1 MKKIILMIAVAQY
14 LGCAADHGNS
24 EVKASN
30 VADTLSCQVP
40 GRVLENGNENSN
52 SDGSV
57 NSNFSTVQPLAAD
70 AANYN
75 NFIVKYKSQSPTAK
89 SLAPSGQPVREF
101 AVKGISF
108 QSVVHGTYSFS
119 LNTSVA
125 EKQKYLADLSSQRDV
140 EYVEPDY
147 AIYPIQEANPGDTQT
162 TAQFSDQWSLA
173 DVQLKEA
180 WNVTKGSKDIVI
192 AILDSGIDYTH
203 QDLRNNIWINPN
215 EIANNGV
222 DDDGN
227 GFIDD
232 VYGWNFANNN
242 SDPRTRTTSNHGSHV
257 AGIIGGNRGDG
268 QGIYGMAQNVKMM
281 ALKFIGENGSGS
293 TSAAIRGIDYAISK
307 KVFAI
312 NNSWGSSGGSR
323 ALQDAIGRAEKAGVL
338 FVVAAG
344 NGSGGRGYSID
355 TTGWYP
361 ASYSNPNILTVA
373 ATASNDFLTTFSN
386 FGLHK
391 VDVAAPGLNILS
403 TVTNQSYQK
412 MSGTSMAAPLV
423 TGLAVLVKAANP
435 SLNYQQVI
443 NIIRGTVDKLP
454 SMSGKIAAGGRVNAL
469 NAVTLASQS
478 SGGRPPG
485 ASTPCP

>member
-14 LGCAADHGNS
+14 LGCAPDHGNS
-24 EVKASN
+24 QAVVSN
-30 VADTLSCQVP
+30 GADKLSCQVA
-40 GRVLENGNENSN
+40 GRISDKSNDNSN
-52 SDGSV
+52 SDPNV
-57 NSNFSTVQPLAAD
+57 NSSVGIIQPLAAV
-70 AANYN
+70 AGSYN
-75 NFIVKYKSQSPTAK
+75 SFIVKYKSQSPTAL
-89 SLAPSGQPVREF
+89 SLAPSGQPVHEF

-108 QSVVHGTYSFS
+108 QKVSLGTYSFS
-119 LNTSVA
+119 LTTSA
-125 EKQKYLADLSSQRDV
+125 EEKQKYLADLSSQQDV

-147 AIYPIQEANPGDTQT
+147 PIFPIQETNPGDTQT
-162 TAQFSDQWSLA
+162 AVQFSDQWSLS
-173 DVQLKEA
+173 DVHLKEA

-192 AILDSGIDYTH
+192 AILDSGIDYRH
-203 QDLRNNIWINPN
+203 QDLKNNIWVNPN
-215 EIANNGV
+215 EIPDNGV

-232 VYGWNFANNN
+232 VYGWNFADNN
-242 SDPRTRTTSNHGSHV
+242 SDPKTRTTSNHGSHV

-293 TSAAIRGIDYAISK
+293 TSAAIRGIDYAIAK

-312 NNSWGSSGGSR
+312 NNSWGSSGGST
-323 ALQDAIGRAEKAGVL
+323 ALQAAIGRAEKAGIL

-344 NGSGGRGYSID
+344 NGSGGHGYSID
-355 TTGWYP
+355 NTGWYP

-373 ATASNDFLTTFSN
+373 ATASNDFLTSFSN

-423 TGLAVLVKAANP
+423 TGLAVLVKAANT

-443 NIIRGTVDKLP
+443 NIIRNTVDKLP
-454 SMSGKIAAGGRVNAL
+454 SMSGKIASGGRVNAFS
-469 NAVTLASQS
+469 AVALASQS
-478 SGGRPPG
+478 SGGKSP
-485 ASTPCP
+485 AVDTTCP